1 MTGEHYNAPMISPL
15 LEKLIAIS
23 PKRFFPRNAL
33 VIQEGD
39 VSETI
44 YILLRGRVRAYSI
57 GPDAKKIT
65 FAEYQAIEL
74 FGEMSLDG
82 QPRSATVQA
91 IELCECAVLNRALL
105 QDFISREPQFAFEL
119 ILKVISRARQATDSA
134 RNLALLDVYGR
145 LKVFLETSPS
155 TEFEGRRILLQR
167 HTHLEIAARIGS
179 SREMVSKLIK
189 DLENGGYLSIEKNSR
204 IGFVRIPD
212 RW

>member
-1 MTGEHYNAPMISPL
+1 MISPL

-23 PKRFFPRNAL
+23 PKRYFPRNAI

-39 VSETI
+39 VSDTL
-44 YILLRGRVRAYSI
+44 YILLKGRVRAYSI

-65 FAEYQAIEL
+65 FAEYQGIEL

-82 QPRSATVQA
+82 QARSASVQA
-91 IELCECAVLNRALL
+91 MEPCECAVLTRAML
-105 QDFISREPQFAFEL
+105 QDFISREPQFALEL
-119 ILKVISRARQATDSA
+119 IVKVISRARQATESA

-145 LKVFLETSPS
+145 LKVFLETAPS
-155 TEFEGRRILLQR
+155 SEFEGRRILLQR
-167 HTHLEIAARIGS
+167 HTHLEIAARIGA

-189 DLENGGYLSIEKNSR
+189 DLENGGYLSIEEKSR
-204 IGFVRIPD
+204 ICFQRIPD